1 MRMRNS
7 LILVFFGSFYL
18 TSNLVSNAR
27 AKSDSEIV
35 DQIHQL
41 RSEFIQITK
50 MAKQV
55 AREEGVSL
63 SGLEE
68 LEKYEFSP
76 AETKD
81 SQSNL
86 TVSNEHLPNDLPWQV
101 LTTRKEK
108 KKKYYLG
115 FNIGPAFFV
124 DQDYLGGVGEIIINE
139 KTGVNGEV
147 FLERH
152 IDEFYFDITF
162 SYSHKNHS
170 SIESTLLGLI
180 DCDGETEHFSSS
192 IGLGYQFSLNHYLDV
207 LLSTKIGWLHAN
219 TKLNSPFFG
228 NLYSSGFLFNGALGV
243 ETRFRL
249 TKFSFFHLGYEVHY
263 YGKDYPFSSSSFHTL
278 RSGLGFQF

>member
-1 MRMRNS
+1 M
-7 LILVFFGSFYL
+7 
-18 TSNLVSNAR
+18 SNAR

-81 SQSNL
+81 SRSNL

-101 LTTRKEK
+101 LTTRKE

-139 KTGVNGEV
+139 KTGVKW
-147 FLERH
+147 R
-152 IDEFYFDITF
+152 
-162 SYSHKNHS
+162 
-170 SIESTLLGLI
+170 
-180 DCDGETEHFSSS
+180 
-192 IGLGYQFSLNHYLDV
+192 
-207 LLSTKIGWLHAN
+207 
-219 TKLNSPFFG
+219 
-228 NLYSSGFLFNGALGV
+228 GFLRKA
-243 ETRFRL
+243 
-249 TKFSFFHLGYEVHY
+249 Y
-263 YGKDYPFSSSSFHTL
+263 
-278 RSGLGFQF
+278 